1 MRVFGIKKQQDKT
14 IFNGFKFVSRI
25 YIAFLVM
32 CFSIFSFYSNI
43 TNIVFSKDK
52 IDVFKEDLNQ
62 IAFYFRNFD
71 KEVSQFIINLDNVV
85 QDYIKWNNVLIS
97 REENIDEMRLYIKT
111 HKNYLRKLWF
121 SNYDYLMDFISKA
134 RNYKQEIFTLLGK
147 DKPFN
152 YLVLLQNT
160 NEKRPNW
167 WFFWSF
173 AFIRVYQWHIETLEI
188 VDSYYPDFI
197 AYNTRLKIP
206 WWANAFL
213 SDSQIWFISA
223 NKFWF
228 SDMDGKNIKILY
240 EKMFNETFDMAKVEK
255 TMNPDL
261 YDKLLHKNIKW
272 VIFLRSD
279 LIEKLMPWIKN
290 KIWERQFLNAS
301 VDLIRK
307 EVRGNKKELYIR
319 EVKEFFDQNK
329 ESLAKNFVNHFQDI
343 LDQNMFSLYLSNVST
358 GLSSFIQSSNLQT
371 TFSPNTIYAWD
382 INNSFNKVD
391 WFVNKRIQIKNT
403 IGDVLLEKYGD
414 ILSIKDLPAWIY
426 DMQISYVLDIP
437 KEYFDF
443 IASLEKKYW
452 ITLTEREKSILA
464 LQPARYEPDLVDKR
478 WETKA
483 TVYFPLNIDIL
494 DVQWEMFNNKYFVAP
509 FANGLFY
516 QMRIND
522 NHSGKSLSIKFQKR
536 DI

>member
-1 MRVFGIKKQQDKT
+1 MRGFGIRRQQDKP
-14 IFNGFKFVSRI
+14 FWSWLKFVSRI
-25 YIAFLVM
+25 YIVFLII

-62 IAFYFRNFD
+62 IAFYFWNFD
-71 KEVSQFIINLDNVV
+71 KQVSEFILKLDDVV
-85 QDYIKWNNVLIS
+85 QDYVKWDNVLIT
-97 REENIDEMRLYIKT
+97 REKDIDAVWLYIKT
-111 HKNYLRKLWF
+111 HKGYLRKLWF
-121 SNYDYLMDFISKA
+121 SNYDYLMTFVSKA

-152 YLVLLQNT
+152 YLILLQNT

-173 AFIRVYQWHIETLEI
+173 AFIRVYQWHIQTLEI

-206 WWANAFL
+206 WWSSVFL
-213 SDSQIWFISA
+213 SDPQIWFISA

-228 SDMDGKNIKILY
+228 SDVDGKNIKDLY

-255 TMNPDL
+255 TMAPDL
-261 YDKLLHKNIKW
+261 YDKLLYKNIKW

-279 LIEKLMPWIKN
+279 LVEKLMPWIKQ

-307 EVRGNKKELYIR
+307 EVRGNKKELYIK
-319 EVKEFFDQNK
+319 EVKDFFDQNK
-329 ESLAKNFVNHFQDI
+329 SSLAKNFVNHFQEI
-343 LDQNMFSLYLSNVST
+343 LDENLFSIYLSNIST
-358 GLSSFIQSSNLQT
+358 GLN
-371 TFSPNTIYAWD
+371 TFMKNNRLETVFSTGSIYAWD
-382 INNSFNKVD
+382 TNNSFNKVD
-391 WFVNKRIQIKNT
+391 WFVTKKIQIKND
-403 IGDVLLEKYGD
+403 IWDVLLESYSD
-414 ILSIKDLPAWIY
+414 VISINDLPSWTY
-426 DMQISYVLDIP
+426 NMQITYTLDIP

-443 IASLEKKYW
+443 IIWLEKKYW
-452 ITLTEREKSILA
+452 ITLTERERSILA
-464 LQPARYEPDLVDKR
+464 LQPARYDPDPVEKW

-483 TVYFPLNIDIL
+483 TVYFPFNIDIL
-494 DVQWEMFNNKYFVAP
+494 DTKWEIFNNKYFVAP
-509 FANGLFY
+509 FADGLFY

-522 NHSGKSLSIKFQKR
+522 NHSSKSLNIKFQKK
-536 DI
+536 

>member
-1 MRVFGIKKQQDKT
+1 MRVFGIKKQQDQT
-14 IFNGFKFVSRI
+14 FFSGFKFVSRI
-25 YIAFLVM
+25 YIAFLVI

-43 TNIVFSKDK
+43 TNIVFSKNK

-62 IAFYFRNFD
+62 IAFYFWNFD
-71 KEVSQFIINLDNVV
+71 KDVSKFILKLDEIV
-85 QDYIKWNNVLIS
+85 QDYVKWDNILIT
-97 REENIDEMRLYIKT
+97 RESDIDDIWLYIKT

-121 SNYDYLMDFISKA
+121 SNYDYLMNFISKS

-173 AFIRVYQWHIETLEI
+173 AFIRVYQWRIETLEI

-206 WWANAFL
+206 SWSSAFL
-213 SDSQIWFISA
+213 SDPQIWFISA

-228 SDMDGKNIKILY
+228 SDVDGKNIKTLY

-255 TMNPDL
+255 TMTPDL
-261 YDKLLHKNIKW
+261 YDKLLYKNIKW

-279 LIEKLMPWIKN
+279 LIEKLIPWVKK

-307 EVRGNKKELYIR
+307 EVRGNKKEVYIK
-319 EVKEFFDQNK
+319 EVKDFFDKNK
-329 ESLAKNFVNHFQDI
+329 WALAKNFVNHFQEI
-343 LDQNMFSLYLSNVST
+343 LDQNLFSIYLSNIST
-358 GLSSFIQSSNLQT
+358 WLNAFIKNNNLQT
-371 TFSPNTIYAWD
+371 VFSNDDIYARD
-382 INNSFNKVD
+382 TNNSFNKVD
-391 WFVNKRIQIKNT
+391 WFIIKRIQIKNS
-403 IGDVLLEKYGD
+403 IWDVLLQSNGDVLNIKSLPIWTYNMEIKY
-414 ILSIKDLPAWIY
+414 I
-426 DMQISYVLDIP
+426 LDIP
-437 KEYFDF
+437 QEYFEF
-443 IASLEKKYW
+443 ITELEKKYW

-464 LQPARYEPDLVDKR
+464 LQPARYEPDLIDKR

-494 DVQWEMFNNKYFVAP
+494 DIKWDIFNNKYFVSP

-516 QMRIND
+516 QMRINI
-522 NHSGKSLSIKFQKR
+522 NHTSKSLNIKFQKR
-536 DI
+536 